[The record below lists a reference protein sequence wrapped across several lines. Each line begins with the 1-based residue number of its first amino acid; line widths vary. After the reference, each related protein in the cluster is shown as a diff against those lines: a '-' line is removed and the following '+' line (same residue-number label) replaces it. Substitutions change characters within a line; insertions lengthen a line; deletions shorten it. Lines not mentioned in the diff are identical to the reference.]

1 MKYSW
6 VVLSVTTVGTLMAS
20 LDTNIVV
27 IALPTIARQLPGE
40 TVVTVLW
47 TLIGYSLVT
56 ATLLLS
62 FGRLADMHGR
72 VRLFT
77 LGFAIFTFGS
87 FLCGFSQ
94 TGLELVGFRMVQA
107 TGAALLFANSAAL
120 VTDAFPP
127 DQRGMALGINQ
138 VSIVV
143 GSVSGLVVGGT
154 LTSLVG
160 WRWIFFVNVPIG
172 IFAVFWARWR
182 LKEIAIVDHVQG
194 IDWPGNLSFAGGLTM
209 VLAGV
214 TLYPLQAISTA
225 WFVGL
230 VVAGIASLATFVW
243 VERHVASPMFDLSL
257 FKVRMF
263 AAGNI
268 SIFLNALARGA
279 FTFVVVFYL
288 QGPPHDLNALSAGL
302 YLIPV
307 SLSLALTAPASGYLS
322 DRYGARPFATAGLLL
337 TASGFAVLAL
347 QTGATTT
354 FWTLFPALVLIG
366 AGFGIYASP
375 NRSSI
380 MNSVPP
386 HRRGVA
392 SGMSTT
398 LLTSGN
404 TFSFAFTIAILSAA
418 MPLTTI
424 VAIFTG
430 SGSAASD
437 PTITVG
443 PFLHAIHTVFT
454 LSAIL
459 LLVAVIP
466 SALRGK
472 ENRRSA

>member
-1 MKYSW
+1 
-6 VVLSVTTVGTLMAS
+6 
-20 LDTNIVV
+20 
-27 IALPTIARQLPGE
+27 
-40 TVVTVLW
+40 
-47 TLIGYSLVT
+47 
-56 ATLLLS
+56 
-62 FGRLADMHGR
+62 
-72 VRLFT
+72 
-77 LGFAIFTFGS
+77 
-87 FLCGFSQ
+87 
-94 TGLELVGFRMVQA
+94 
-107 TGAALLFANSAAL
+107 
-120 VTDAFPP
+120 
-127 DQRGMALGINQ
+127 
-138 VSIVV
+138 
-143 GSVSGLVVGGT
+143 
-154 LTSLVG
+154 
-160 WRWIFFVNVPIG
+160 
-172 IFAVFWARWR
+172 
-182 LKEIAIVDHVQG
+182 
-194 IDWPGNLSFAGGLTM
+194 
-209 VLAGV
+209 
-214 TLYPLQAISTA
+214 
-225 WFVGL
+225 VGL

-257 FKVRMF
+257 FKVRML

-279 FTFVVVFYL
+279 FTFVMVFYL
-288 QGPPHDLNALSAGL
+288 QGPPHDLNALSAGV

-418 MPLTTI
+418 MPLATI

-430 SGSAASD
+430 SGSAASN